1 LERRSFVLK
10 GFIGVMVFVVLCLAM
25 SVVVLL
31 TTLVEITRTQLP
43 FGQAEVAE
51 WMLGSG
57 SEGPGGYSSAA
68 GVGVGWDGYSGPG
81 SDPSGLP
88 FDFKAPLNCL
98 FHDPNYM
105 DHCGVDFPVAEGT
118 TVLTTMNGKVV
129 WAGENGPWGNLVV
142 VENNGFQTYYAHLS
156 QISVAEGQVLARGE
170 SVGLSGTTG
179 NSTGP
184 HLHYGIKKKTE
195 TGQVWLDPI
204 DFFAGAEYTKVPCP
218 SE

>member
-1 LERRSFVLK
+1 
-10 GFIGVMVFVVLCLAM
+10 
-25 SVVVLL
+25 
-31 TTLVEITRTQLP
+31 
-43 FGQAEVAE
+43 
-51 WMLGSG
+51 
-57 SEGPGGYSSAA
+57 
-68 GVGVGWDGYSGPG
+68 
-81 SDPSGLP
+81 
-88 FDFKAPLNCL
+88 
-98 FHDPNYM
+98 
-105 DHCGVDFPVAEGT
+105 
-118 TVLTTMNGKVV
+118 VV